1 MKDTELEK
9 LQNLQHATKHR
20 TDALR
25 RCTRVRAV
33 LQGPGRSLAPIS
45 KVRAVTVGPAPLSPP
60 RPLVGSAVGDSLPH
74 CPNLSERESYALGM
88 TRETKRGISTPS
100 EARPHCIASP
110 PPPLPCRGSCRG
122 GPPPGRWA
130 GAARTGRA
138 RCSRRASPGPPTAA
152 PAAPAPR
159 PLSHDPPQAP
169 PHIPPSGPRPAV
181 PASGYRTRATHSSVR
196 APPQAAPAG
205 AQRVSRSRTRACQ
218 ALTSVSL
225 INRLAESAS
234 SRPTHPL
241 VWPGH
246 LQAGLIT
253 QPSSSRTTPWFGRV
267 IFSSPCVAAPHS
279 GRQSAENI
287 FRAGAAHATGQ
298 SHTDRQAETEA

>member
-45 KVRAVTVGPAPLSPP
+45 KVRAVTVGPAPWSPP

-88 TRETKRGISTPS
+88 TRETKRGISTPR
-100 EARPHCIASP
+100 EARPLCIASP

-225 INRLAESAS
+225 INRLAES
-234 SRPTHPL
+234 TE
-241 VWPGH
+241 V
-246 LQAGLIT
+246 GLIT
-253 QPSSSRTTPWFGRV
+253 QPFLCRITPLFGSV

-287 FRAGAAHATGQ
+287 FRAGAAHAPGQ
-298 SHTDRQAETEA
+298 GHTDRQAATEA

>member
-1 MKDTELEK
+1 M
-9 LQNLQHATKHR
+9 
-20 TDALR
+20 
-25 RCTRVRAV
+25 CSRARSGPLPRPH
-33 LQGPGRSLAPIS
+33 LQGSGRYS
-45 KVRAVTVGPAPLSPP
+45 RP
-60 RPLVGSAVGDSLPH
+60 RPLVAPPPPCRLSRWRFSPALPKLVGEGELRSWYDSGDQEGNQH
-74 CPNLSERESYALGM
+74 
-88 TRETKRGISTPS
+88 TKRGTPS
-100 EARPHCIASP
+100 LHSIP

-196 APPQAAPAG
+196 APPQAAPAA
-205 AQRVSRSRTRACQ
+205 AQRGSRSRTRACQ

-287 FRAGAAHATGQ
+287 FRAGAAHAPGQ
-298 SHTDRQAETEA
+298 GHTDRQAATEA